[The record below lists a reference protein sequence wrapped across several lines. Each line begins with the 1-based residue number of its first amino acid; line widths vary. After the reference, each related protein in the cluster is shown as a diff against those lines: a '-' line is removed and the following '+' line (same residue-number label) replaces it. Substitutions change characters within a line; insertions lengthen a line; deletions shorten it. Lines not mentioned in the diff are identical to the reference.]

1 MYQKIV
7 EKLGILTAGAFVLGF
22 IAIVVVISALIVPFY
37 VLFVLFLKIFR
48 LGPAHIDPEVVED
61 YDHVTLALEKGDIAF
76 LEERA
81 VQDPDFPQ
89 GVDGF
94 LGRHWLTNAIGSGN
108 LESVEWFLNQDVDVN
123 YQDDEG
129 MSPLKSAIQH
139 EHDDTVMGREH
150 SLSIDI
156 VSLLLDAGADINARG
171 ILDVT
176 PLHTAAAIGSVE
188 LVQFLLDNGADSLAM
203 DSEYVPGYPVS
214 YANKRNSPNVV
225 ALLKK
230 HMDQQRAAAADTTP
244 QT

>member
-22 IAIVVVISALIVPFY
+22 FAIVVVISALIVPFY
-37 VLFVLFLKIFR
+37 VLFVLFLKTFR

-61 YDHVTLALEKGDIAF
+61 CDHVALALKKGDIAF

-171 ILDVT
+171 TLDET
-176 PLHTAAAIGSVE
+176 PLHTAAAIGSLE
-188 LVQFLLDNGADSLAM
+188 LVQFLLERGADPLAM
-203 DSEYVPGYPVS
+203 DSEYVQGYPLD
-214 YANKRNSPNVV
+214 YAQRRKDPRIVT
-225 ALLKK
+225 LLEK
-230 HMDQQRAAAADTTP
+230 HMDQQRKAATDAAP